1 MKMQHKLLWTIGP
14 SNIILVYTMDTKDM
28 QTEPQENSYLCP
40 QYTLEKKQNKEQ
52 FPAWLQFGLTYGLKL
67 QLSKV
72 KSQCLGPQEL
82 RKVGKGGQRM
92 PL

>member
-40 QYTLEKKQNKEQ
+40 QYTLEKKTKQRTVSC
-52 FPAWLQFGLTYGLKL
+52 LTTIWFDLWPQTTAFQGQKPMLRSSGAK
-67 QLSKV
+67 
-72 KSQCLGPQEL
+72 KSW
-82 RKVGKGGQRM
+82 
-92 PL
+92 